1 MLSVIAV
8 CTFTAFAVAIAW
20 SKFMGKLLI
29 AAAVA
34 AVLTGAGSAHAQVYP
49 AHPITIV
56 VPSAAGGP
64 NDGIVRPMAERMQAL
79 LGQPVLIDYVD
90 GAAGRIG
97 VEKAARAAPDGYT
110 LCIGNWGNFVA
121 NGALYALPYD
131 LVDDFAPIALL
142 GESPLLIVAKKSMP
156 AADLKD
162 LVALLRASP
171 DKFSSAVPGSGSHVA
186 SAFFQKET
194 ATRLHLVPYGGTGPA
209 IRDLAAGSIDMAI
222 LNAGPALP
230 QVGASAIKSYA
241 VMAKHRM
248 AVAPDIPTVD
258 EAGLPG
264 LYTSVWFGL
273 WAPAKTPKD
282 IIARLNAAVVEIL
295 AEPVVHARLAVL
307 AQEVTRER
315 QTPQAL
321 GAFQKSEIAKWW
333 PIIKAAGING
343 E

>member
-1 MLSVIAV
+1 ME
-8 CTFTAFAVAIAW
+8 
-20 SKFMGKLLI
+20 KLLV
-29 AAAVA
+29 AAAMA
-34 AVLTGAGSAHAQVYP
+34 AALLNIGSAGAQVYP

-64 NDGIVRPMAERMQAL
+64 NDGIVRPLGERMQAL
-79 LGQPVLIDYVD
+79 LGQPVLIEYVD
-90 GAAGRIG
+90 GSAGRIG

-142 GESPLLIVAKKSMP
+142 GESPLLIVAKKTMP
-156 AADLKD
+156 ASDLKD
-162 LVALLRASP
+162 LVALLRANP

-209 IRDLAAGSIDMAI
+209 IRDLAAGGIEMAI

-230 QVGASAIKSYA
+230 PVRAGAIKPYA
-241 VMAKHRM
+241 VMARHRM
-248 AVAPDIPTVD
+248 AAALDIPTVD

-282 IIARLNAAVVEIL
+282 IIAKLNAAVVEIL
-295 AEPVVHARLAVL
+295 AEPAVHARLADL
-307 AQEVTRER
+307 AQEVFAREQ

-333 PIIKAAGING
+333 PIIRAAGIKG

>member
-1 MLSVIAV
+1 MRNLVV
-8 CTFTAFAVAIAW
+8 
-20 SKFMGKLLI
+20 
-29 AAAVA
+29 AAALA
-34 AVLTGAGSAHAQVYP
+34 AVVASAGSANAEIYP
-49 AHPITIV
+49 SRPITIV

-64 NDGIVRPMAERMQAL
+64 NDGIVRPLAERMEVL
-79 LGQPVLIDYVD
+79 LGQPVRIDYVD

-131 LVDDFAPIALL
+131 LVDDFEPIVLL
-142 GESPLLIVAKKSMP
+142 GESPLLIVAKKAMP

-186 SAFFQKET
+186 SAFFQTET
-194 ATRLHLVPYGGTGPA
+194 TTRLHLVPYGGTGPA
-209 IRDLAAGSIDMAI
+209 LRDLAAGSIEMAI

-230 QVGASAIKSYA
+230 PVRDGAIKSYA
-241 VMAKHRM
+241 VMARHRM

-258 EAGLPG
+258 EAGWPG
-264 LYTSVWFGL
+264 LHTSVWFGL
-273 WAPAKTPKD
+273 WAPAKTPND
-282 IIARLNAAVVEIL
+282 IIARLNAAVVQIL
-295 AEPVVHARLAVL
+295 AEPAVHARLAAL
-307 AQEVTRER
+307 AQEVFAPEQ

-321 GAFQKSEIAKWW
+321 RAFQKSEIAKWW
-333 PIIKAAGING
+333 PIIKAAGIKA